1 MWPKMLRNWIVAV
14 GFGLAI
20 SVGGARVASAHRN
33 GIVARGCEPCHGDAL
48 TSSIDVA
55 VDRMNITPGDQVSFT
70 VSIRQSGV
78 NVGGLFIAD
87 PGVGKLVALE
97 GEGLQANPSGLT
109 HAAPK
114 PAASGEVQFRFA
126 WRSPSAPGAAR
137 FDLYGLAANGNG
149 QPTGDAPGRLAFPIV
164 YGCSAQQFYFDADGD
179 GFGAHDFASTLGCAG
194 QPPPIGY
201 AATDDDCDD
210 SRDTVHPGAPEQ
222 CNGRDDDCDGQTDQ
236 GANAVEMWPDTDG
249 DGYFGA
255 KSGTMMLGCPPLSGY
270 AAESGDCAELDAARH
285 PGAPE
290 VCNLLD
296 DNCDGKIDEG
306 VRPQCGVGL
315 CRRLGVSCQP
325 EDCVPGVPVVEIC
338 NGLDDDCDG
347 VVDQS
352 SVCAVPTGA
361 GGASSAAASSNP
373 AVGGA
378 TVREEAGLARPEAAG
393 CAITRG
399 SQGNHQWWW
408 CLAILAW
415 TRALRIGTARQR
427 LLSER
432 RRQRTRRPEQ
442 RTGVKVDDFI

>member
-149 QPTGDAPGRLAFPIV
+149 Q
-164 YGCSAQQFYFDADGD
+164 
-179 GFGAHDFASTLGCAG
+179 
-194 QPPPIGY
+194 
-201 AATDDDCDD
+201 ATDDDCDD

-270 AAESGDCAELDAARH
+270 ASE
-285 PGAPE
+285 PGA
-290 VCNLLD
+290 
-296 DNCDGKIDEG
+296 
-306 VRPQCGVGL
+306 
-315 CRRLGVSCQP
+315 
-325 EDCVPGVPVVEIC
+325 
-338 NGLDDDCDG
+338 
-347 VVDQS
+347 
-352 SVCAVPTGA
+352 CAV
-361 GGASSAAASSNP
+361 
-373 AVGGA
+373 
-378 TVREEAGLARPEAAG
+378 
-393 CAITRG
+393 
-399 SQGNHQWWW
+399 
-408 CLAILAW
+408 
-415 TRALRIGTARQR
+415 
-427 LLSER
+427 
-432 RRQRTRRPEQ
+432 
-442 RTGVKVDDFI
+442 